1 MLTRRQKAAVLIASL
16 PPESAAHLMAELD
29 PLQVRELTLEL
40 SRLPAL
46 SPTVR
51 EGVLEE
57 FLAHRPATKS
67 RTGPFAFLERLL
79 PEQVASLIRREHPQT
94 IALVLTQLAK
104 PVAAAVLEELPAGV
118 QASLQGR
125 AVELE
130 RLDPEVLE
138 LVRACLEERL
148 ARALE
153 EGFEPPA
160 PLLGLLNHLEG
171 ATEQRVLTR
180 LAQDVPAVTLNLKLC
195 DYSDLEHLDDASL
208 HWVLRLVDLR
218 DLALALKG
226 TRPAL
231 SGRLM
236 RLLPPDLARSLHADV
251 QALGTPPWEEV
262 RAAQQQIRNILRGL
276 VNLGKVTLRPAT
288 TL

>member
-1 MLTRRQKAAVLIASL
+1 MLTPRQKAAVLIASL

-40 SRLPAL
+40 SRLPVL
-46 SPTVR
+46 PSTVR
-51 EGVLEE
+51 ESVLEE
-57 FLAHRPATKS
+57 FLQHRPPV
-67 RTGPFAFLERLL
+67 RRQTGPFAFLERLL

-94 IALVLTQLAK
+94 IALVLTQLQR
-104 PVAAAVLEELPAGV
+104 PVAAAVLEELPEGV

-125 AVELE
+125 AVELQS
-130 RLDPEVLE
+130 LDPEVLE
-138 LVRACLEERL
+138 MVRTCLEERL

-180 LAQDVPAVTLNLKLC
+180 LAQEVPSVTLNLKLC
-195 DYSDLEHLDDASL
+195 DYSDLEHLTDDSL
-208 HWVLRLVDLR
+208 NWVLRLVDLR

-226 TRPAL
+226 TRAAL
-231 SGRLM
+231 TGRLM
-236 RLLPPDLARSLHADV
+236 RLLPPDQARTLHADV

-262 RAAQQQIRNILRGL
+262 RAAQHQIRNILRGL
-276 VNLGKVTLRPAT
+276 VNLGKIGLARRGAV
-288 TL
+288 